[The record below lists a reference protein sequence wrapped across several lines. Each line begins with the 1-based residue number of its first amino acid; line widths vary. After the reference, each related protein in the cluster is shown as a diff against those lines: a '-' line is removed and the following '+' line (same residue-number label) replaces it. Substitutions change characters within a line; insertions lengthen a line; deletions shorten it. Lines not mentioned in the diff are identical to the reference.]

1 MKPKLLA
8 LFLFLSTITLAQQH
22 KAAALKKP
30 DKGFIKN
37 YGQVVDQNSI
47 PNDAVRYLL
56 NTNGLNVQLRASGF
70 SYDVYERKTQ
80 ATPFDWLGYTT
91 DIFKPQNRFQPKDS
105 VQTSLSFHRVDID
118 FLDTSN
124 EIKIQE
130 YERGSAYYNYYN
142 VPNCQEGI
150 THVPFY
156 KRIVYKNL
164 YRGIDLEFIIPE
176 DQSKPVEYN
185 FKVQPGSNLADI
197 KMQIKGAPVAL
208 KNNRLELSL
217 AQGILQE
224 TIPKSWIQDDEAQQ
238 EVQVSYTQLAANTFG
253 FEVTNVLHYKKPLII
268 DPTPVRLWGTY
279 FGGNELETQYQGGVQ
294 SDSKTNVIICG
305 YTRSKNNIATS
316 GSFQSSY
323 YNETD
328 SSVAHLSKFSSQGEL
343 IWSTYYGNNSEFR
356 DIAIATDDY
365 IIAVGNTNETDNVA
379 TAGSHQEDFHKGSSN
394 YVDGIIVKFKPEGT
408 RDWGTYY
415 GGEFYDDCLSVN
427 TDSTNNLYVVGYT
440 HSKENIASPGAFREF
455 PEVTGHDNSD
465 AFLIKFNKEGKRIW
479 STYYGGSFA
488 NGVDSDSQGNIYL
501 IGAAY
506 GSEDFENIV
515 TPGAFQEI
523 HADLNTSF
531 LDAFVAKFNSVG
543 NRMWGTY
550 YGDHSYDFG
559 NEIKV
564 DSNDDVIICGTTN
577 GSNLNTYEA
586 FQPNS
591 GGSSDAFL
599 AKFNTDGKVIWNTY
613 YGGAGADSAESISI
627 DHDNNIFLIG
637 GSSNLS
643 PSLPTPDSYPIPSTY
658 KNGLVLMAKFDTM
671 GDRIW
676 TTFYGGENPDYA
688 LDIEISDFGDIHVL
702 GYTHSIVGIATT
714 GVHQETFAGISDSF
728 LVKFK
733 DCESAITAT
742 ATPYLCTG
750 EDIQF
755 TASGGTSYTW
765 SGPNGYSSTDQN
777 PIIVAATPAQSGTY
791 TVLVTGDA
799 GCDDSRTFEVL
810 VSAQP
815 IANPIPPLE
824 ACEDF
829 YNTGI
834 SSAFNTA
841 SVQDQ
846 ILNGQTNKVI
856 KYLDEAG
863 TELPSPLPNPFTNT
877 TPNTQTI
884 TAQVY
889 NVDNPQCYSE
899 TSFDLIISPLPQVN
913 SIADLVFCDTD
924 TDGITTF
931 DSSNLRSDLVGS
943 QPNLEVSLI
952 HEDGQQLAEPLPQTL
967 TNKVP
972 HEETITAQ
980 VTNTL
985 NGCTTSTNFKLIVS
999 AIPNIG
1005 NLPDLIG
1012 CDDNNDGISEYFN
1025 TAQIE
1030 TLALQ
1035 GQTGMEVTYYDA
1047 SGNLL
1052 PGPLPDPYTNSQ
1064 PYNETLT
1071 VRVSNTQ
1078 SGCYAETTLNL
1089 ITSAQPQINTPA
1101 PRFACD
1107 AGNGYSSFD
1116 LTDIEQEVIGSQTG
1130 LTVRYS
1136 DESGNALT
1144 TPLSAN
1150 FQNTTVWS
1158 QRINIRVE
1166 NADNARC
1173 FSETY
1178 LDLKV
1183 NELPQLSIEE
1193 GFVICDNEPGLQL
1206 SRSEHFDFWQ
1216 WEDPAGT
1223 SISST
1228 PEAYLIHEGS
1238 YTLTVGELQN
1248 GILCTNSYTFTLER
1262 SAPPTI
1268 TTVDFADWS
1277 DHNFIEVTATGD
1289 GVFEYSIDGE
1299 DYQDSNYFPFLK
1311 GGVYSVSV
1319 RDKAGCGLANT
1330 EVVLVDYP
1338 KVFTPNGDGYHDY
1351 WQIEGIEAFPDAQ
1364 IFIFDRYGKLL
1375 KQLSPQE
1382 TGWDGSFTNQNLPAA
1397 DYWFE
1402 VDLGNG
1408 RIYKNHFTLKR

>member
-91 DIFKPQNRFQPKDS
+91 DIFKPQNRFQLKDS

-208 KNNRLELSL
+208 KNNKLELSL

-253 FEVTNVLHYKKPLII
+253 FEVTNALHYKKPLII

-279 FGGNELETQYQGGVQ
+279 FGGEYTEGSDFAEMSHDEYGNTVYAGSTTSDNMATSGSHQTFHFWPTIGSVWNTGLMMKFDEDGDLKWCTYYGGLLVTYFHSIKYDNENNIIAVGETFSYTNITTTNAHQEFKGGNGEDGFIVKLNNAGVRLWATYYGGAENDRIFAVTVDNQ
-294 SDSKTNVIICG
+294 NNIYATGLTNSQENIASPDSFKPTISKTAYGNSIDAFIVKFNPDGNRIWGTYYGGNSLDVFYNVEISSDQDLYLVG
-305 YTRSKNNIATS
+305 YSNSSEGIATS
-316 GSFQSSY
+316 GTFKNVLSESPYDDAILVKFTLNGKRLWGTYFGDKYDDHAFDVAIDNVGDVVISGGTGNLKGIAFNALHQSTMVGDY
-323 YNETD
+323 DNFL
-328 SSVAHLSKFSSQGEL
+328 AKFNNSGNL
-343 IWSTYYGNNSEFR
+343 IWSTYYGGDERESNINCSV
-356 DIAIATDDY
+356 AI
-365 IIAVGNTNETDNVA
+365 DNY
-379 TAGSHQEDFHKGSSN
+379 N
-394 YVDGIIVKFKPEGT
+394 
-408 RDWGTYY
+408 
-415 GGEFYDDCLSVN
+415 
-427 TDSTNNLYVVGYT
+427 
-440 HSKENIASPGAFREF
+440 
-455 PEVTGHDNSD
+455 
-465 AFLIKFNKEGKRIW
+465 
-479 STYYGGSFA
+479 
-488 NGVDSDSQGNIYL
+488 NIYL
-501 IGAAY
+501 A
-506 GSEDFENIV
+506 SRTSSKNNIS
-515 TPGAFQEI
+515 TPGSYQESGDDYV
-523 HADLNTSF
+523 AYF
-531 LDAFVAKFNSVG
+531 AKLDQYG
-543 NRMWGTY
+543 NRLWGTY
-550 YGDHSYDFG
+550 YGDYGSYVSDIEVFDNTIYIFG
-559 NEIKV
+559 NADYSTSMASE
-564 DSNDDVIICGTTN
+564 NAHQTQA
-577 GSNLNTYEA
+577 L
-586 FQPNS
+586 
-591 GGSSDAFL
+591 
-599 AKFNTDGKVIWNTY
+599 
-613 YGGAGADSAESISI
+613 GADY
-627 DHDNNIFLIG
+627 FIG
-637 GSSNLS
+637 KFSNCKS
-643 PSLPTPDSYPIPSTY
+643 
-658 KNGLVLMAKFDTM
+658 
-671 GDRIW
+671 
-676 TTFYGGENPDYA
+676 
-688 LDIEISDFGDIHVL
+688 EISVNGTSNI
-702 GYTHSIVGIATT
+702 
-714 GVHQETFAGISDSF
+714 
-728 LVKFK
+728 
-733 DCESAITAT
+733 C
-742 ATPYLCTG
+742 PG
-750 EDIQF
+750 EDIIL
-755 TASGGTSYTW
+755 TASGGTSYRW
-765 SGPNGYSSTDQN
+765 SGPNDFISTLQN
-777 PIIVAATPAQSGTY
+777 PVINEATQEQSGTY
-791 TVLVTGDA
+791 LVFVTSDTG
-799 GCDDSRTFEVL
+799 CEDSRSFHVN
-810 VSAQP
+810 V
-815 IANPIPPLE
+815 N
-824 ACEDF
+824 
-829 YNTGI
+829 
-834 SSAFNTA
+834 
-841 SVQDQ
+841 
-846 ILNGQTNKVI
+846 
-856 KYLDEAG
+856 
-863 TELPSPLPNPFTNT
+863 PLPVVNP
-877 TPNTQTI
+877 
-884 TAQVY
+884 
-889 NVDNPQCYSE
+889 
-899 TSFDLIISPLPQVN
+899 
-913 SIADLVFCDTD
+913 
-924 TDGITTF
+924 
-931 DSSNLRSDLVGS
+931 
-943 QPNLEVSLI
+943 
-952 HEDGQQLAEPLPQTL
+952 
-967 TNKVP
+967 
-972 HEETITAQ
+972 
-980 VTNTL
+980 
-985 NGCTTSTNFKLIVS
+985 
-999 AIPNIG
+999 
-1005 NLPDLIG
+1005 LPDLIG

-1052 PGPLPDPYTNSQ
+1052 PSPLPDPYTNSL

-1078 SGCYAETTLNL
+1078 SGCYAETSLNL

-1116 LTDIEQEVIGSQTG
+1116 LIDVEQEVIGSQTG
-1130 LTVRYS
+1130 LIVQYS

-1150 FQNTTVWS
+1150 FQNTTAWS

-1183 NELPQLSIEE
+1183 NDLPQLSIEE

-1228 PEAYLIHEGS
+1228 PEAYLTQEGS

-1277 DHNFIEVTATGD
+1277 DHNFIEITASGD

-1311 GGVYSVSV
+1311 GGVFSVSV
-1319 RDKAGCGLANT
+1319 RDKAGCGFANT

-1382 TGWDGSFTNQNLPAA
+1382 TGWDGSFTNQNLPSA

>member
-22 KAAALKKP
+22 KAAAFKKP

-56 NTNGLNVQLRASGF
+56 NTKGLNVQLRASGF

-80 ATPFDWLGYTT
+80 AAPFDWLGYTT

-124 EIKIQE
+124 DLKIQE
-130 YERGSAYYNYYN
+130 YERGSTYYNYYN

-185 FKVQPGSNLADI
+185 FKVQPGSNLANI

-217 AQGILQE
+217 AQGILHE
-224 TIPKSWIQDDEAQQ
+224 TIPKSWIQEDEVQQ
-238 EVQVSYTQLAANTFG
+238 EVQVNYTQFAANTFG
-253 FEVTNVLHYKKPLII
+253 FEVTNALHYKKPLII
-268 DPTPVRLWGTY
+268 DPTPVRLWATY
-279 FGGNELETQYQGGVQ
+279 IGGEREENNGGGEVKVNNQGEVLIA
-294 SDSKTNVIICG
+294 STTN
-305 YTRSKNNIATS
+305 SNNFIATS
-316 GSFQSSY
+316 
-323 YNETD
+323 N
-328 SSVAHLSKFSSQGEL
+328 AHQTSIESNSRSGFITKFSSQGER
-343 IWSTYYGNNSEFR
+343 IWSTYYGNETN
-356 DIAIATDDY
+356 ILAIDTDTFDN
-365 IIAVGNTNETDNVA
+365 IVAVGMTFTSEGISTPN
-379 TAGSHQEDFHKGSSN
+379 SHQEERNNDPEN
-394 YVDGIIVKFKPEGT
+394 YMDGFIVKFDTKGI
-408 RDWGTYY
+408 RLWGSYY
-415 GGEFYDDCLSVN
+415 SGEDDDLF
-427 TDSTNNLYVVGYT
+427 TDVAIDSNNSIFAVGYT
-440 HSKENIASPGAFREF
+440 HSNSGIATPGAFR
-455 PEVTGHDNSD
+455 NSGM
-465 AFLIKFNKEGKRIW
+465 LIEYDESDPFIVKFNESGVQQW
-479 STYYGGSFA
+479 GTYHGGSR
-488 NGVDSDSQGNIYL
+488 GYVIEVDSKGDIYIGGEVFSSEIDSGI
-501 IGAAY
+501 
-506 GSEDFENIV
+506 DENIA
-515 TPGAFQEI
+515 TPESYQSVFGGGSS
-523 HADLNTSF
+523 DSF
-531 LDAFVAKFNSVG
+531 LAKFNTNGERLWSTIIG
-543 NRMWGTY
+543 GERMDRTTGIAI
-550 YGDHSYDFG
+550 DK
-559 NEIKV
+559 NNNV
-564 DSNDDVIICGTTN
+564 VICGMTESQDYKTVN
-577 GSNLNTYEA
+577 A
-586 FQPNS
+586 FQNS
-591 GGSSDAFL
+591 IAGEEPDTDAFL
-599 AKFNTDGKVIWNTY
+599 AKFTGDGAILWNTL
-613 YGGAGADSAESISI
+613 YGSIEGDGASSVTIGEDNSII
-627 DHDNNIFLIG
+627 LAG
-637 GSSNLS
+637 GTGGKTDFV
-643 PSLPTPDSYPIPSTY
+643 TPDAFQSTNPY
-658 KNGLVLMAKFDTM
+658 EGTFLAKFDS
-671 GDRIW
+671 
-676 TTFYGGENPDYA
+676 GGTRVWCTYYSGNGFDYS
-688 LDIEISDFGDIHVL
+688 LDVTISKNGEIYFL
-702 GYTHSIVGIATT
+702 GSTKSSQDIATP
-714 GVHQETFAGISDSF
+714 GAYQENIRGFADSF

-733 DCESAITAT
+733 DCESSIRAS
-742 ATPYLCTG
+742 ATPYLCEG
-750 EDIQF
+750 EDIVF

-765 SGPNGYSSTDQN
+765 SGPNGFSSTLQN
-777 PIIVAATPAQSGTY
+777 PVITAATPVQSGTY
-791 TVLVTGDA
+791 SVFVTGDS
-799 GCDDSRTFEVL
+799 GCDDSRTFEV
-810 VSAQP
+810 VISAQP
-815 IANPIPPLE
+815 IANPAPPLE

-841 SVQDQ
+841 SVRDQ
-846 ILNGQTNKVI
+846 ILNGQTDKVI
-856 KYLDEAG
+856 KYFDEAG
-863 TELPSPLPNPFTNT
+863 NELPSPLPNPFTNT
-877 TPNTQTI
+877 TPNKQTI
-884 TAQVY
+884 TARVY
-889 NVDNPQCYSE
+889 NVDNPQCYAE
-899 TSFDLIISPLPQVN
+899 TSFDLIVNPLPQVN
-913 SIADLVFCDTD
+913 AVADLVSCDTD

-931 DSSNLRSDLVGS
+931 DSSNLRNDLIGS

-952 HEDGQQLAEPLPQTL
+952 HEDGQQLTEPLPQTL

-985 NGCTTSTNFKLIVS
+985 TGCTAATSFKLIVS

-1005 NLPDLIG
+1005 DLPDLIG

-1052 PGPLPDPYTNSQ
+1052 PAPLPDPYTNSL
-1064 PYNETLT
+1064 PHNETLT

-1089 ITSAQPQINTPA
+1089 ITSAQPQINKPA

-1130 LTVRYS
+1130 LTVQYS

-1150 FQNTTVWS
+1150 FQNTTAWS

-1228 PEAYLIHEGS
+1228 AEAYLTQEGS

-1248 GILCTNSYTFTLER
+1248 GILCTNSYTLTLER

-1311 GGVYSVSV
+1311 GGVYTVSV
-1319 RDKAGCGLANT
+1319 RDKAGCGLAST

-1351 WQIEGIEAFPDAQ
+1351 WQVEGIEAFPDAQ

-1382 TGWDGSFTNQNLPAA
+1382 NGWDGSFTNQNLPSA
-1397 DYWFE
+1397 DYWFK